1 MNVRVI
7 QKHDT
12 AANWAAAANF
22 VPKQGELIVYEADAT
37 TPYPRFKVGNG
48 TANISTLPFSDA
60 QYVLDKDLS
69 SYVTVSGVQTITG
82 QKTFSQNIKISAT
95 PTANTDAATVE
106 TVTNAVAAA
115 RTQLEKEIGI
125 VENSVTDLSNGMTNV
140 AVQMAGGTSLGTV
153 LGPSGQGTITIPT
166 IAGPTGPS
174 GQDGSDGD
182 NGYTW
187 VPTVAANGQITWTS
201 TQAGPGTTPAARN
214 IMGPTGAPGQDGS
227 DGTNATITGATATIT
242 GGYGTPGVNVTA
254 GGTAS
259 ARSFTFAFSNL
270 RGATGNTGATGAAAG
285 FGTPTVS
292 TTTGAPGSQASVS
305 INATGAN
312 TAKVFDF
319 DFVIPQGP
327 TGPAGTNG
335 TNGSA
340 GAAAGFGTPTVT
352 TTTGNPGTNASVT
365 VTANTSSPNTAKVF
379 NFAFTIPR
387 GNTGAAGGVGP
398 AANITGAS
406 ATVDNNVGTPSVT
419 VTPGGTNQART
430 FAFAFHNL
438 KGTPGQNGADGQDG
452 APGANGYTFTPSVN
466 AAGWIS
472 WTKAQGSGGSAPA
485 AVNIRGPQ
493 GPQGPTGM
501 VGNVS
506 QTGSGFV
513 SSVSLSGTTLSVTR
527 SAVKI
532 DDGEL

>member
-1 MNVRVI
+1 MPNVKTRI
-7 QKHDT
+7 INKHDT
-12 AANWAAAANF
+12 ETNWALATNF
-22 VPKQGELIVYEADAT
+22 KPLKGEVIVYEVDSNHA
-37 TPYPRFKVGNG
+37 YPRFKVGDG
-48 TANISTLPFSDA
+48 VTLLSALPYSTD
-60 QYVLDKDLS
+60 VLT
-69 SYVTVSGVQTITG
+69 SYVTETELASALNETTSAINKSIATIDDEV
-82 QKTFSQNIKISAT
+82 AT
-95 PTANTDAATVE
+95 HVAATNNPHQ
-106 TVTNAVAAA
+106 VTK
-115 RTQLEKEIGI
+115 TQIG
-125 VENSVTDLSNGMTNV
+125 LSNVDNV
-140 AVQMAGGTSLGTV
+140 KQYSASNPPPYPVTSVAGKTGAVQLNTLTFAGAVTGSYNG
-153 LGPSGQGTITIPT
+153 SANATITIPT

-201 TQAGPGTTPAARN
+201 TQSGPGTTPAARN

-227 DGTNATITGATATIT
+227 DGTNATITGANATIT
-242 GGYGTPGVNVTA
+242 GGYGTPGVSVTA

-270 RGATGNTGATGAAAG
+270 RGATGNTGATGSAAG

-327 TGPAGTNG
+327 TGPAGTDGND
-335 TNGSA
+335 

-365 VTANTSSPNTAKVF
+365 VTANTSSPNTAKIF

-406 ATVDNNVGTPSVT
+406 ATINNTVGTPTVT

-430 FAFAFHNL
+430 FAFAFSNL
-438 KGTPGQNGADGQDG
+438 KGEPGEDGQDG
-452 APGANGYTFTPSVN
+452 APGASGYTFTPTVN

-472 WTKAQGSGGSAPA
+472 WTKAQGSGGSTPA

-493 GPQGPTGM
+493 GLQGPTGM
-501 VGNVS
+501 VGTVS